1 MRRILQP
8 PAVRRAAA
16 GPHNGPMLHRALGC
30 MATIAGLL
38 ALPAAAQ
45 MAQQTLP
52 PTVQATLARLG
63 LPDDAFAAV
72 ALPLAHRAPP
82 WQHRGHV
89 AMQPGSAMKL
99 VTSVVAL
106 DLLGP
111 NHRGHTELRSA
122 APLVN
127 GHLRG
132 DLVLQGGADP
142 ELGLPQLWA
151 LLLDLRQ
158 RGVQHIEGDLLLD
171 RTLFRPARFDQ
182 NLPPFDEA
190 PEFPYN
196 VIPDALFVNGNLLP
210 FEMSAQPDG
219 SVRAGSVPPLP
230 GVSFTST
237 MTLNDKRCADW
248 ADEWLPAQVTSTAA
262 GTQIELR
269 GAFPRGCTR
278 RVALQLLD
286 RSEMTGAMF
295 RALWHS
301 LGGSWAGQVREAAAP
316 AHAPAH
322 APVPAREPAPEPAPA
337 AGPASS
343 NTNTSSGTATQLLA
357 RREARPW
364 GELLRPLNKTSDNAL
379 TRLLYLQLGVPAMAA
394 DPQASTAVLAERA
407 VQGWF
412 QQHGIPTAGLVM
424 DNGSGLSRSER
435 ISAWQLARLLQV
447 AWAGPQASELLM
459 SLPTAGVDG
468 TMRNRLK
475 DSPAAG
481 WARLKTGTLR
491 NVVALAGYV
500 RDPRGRPWA
509 VALIV
514 NHEQAAKARPVL
526 DAFVDDFARHGP
538 YVLWPASFMQQ
549 PDLH

>member
-1 MRRILQP
+1 MLPR
-8 PAVRRAAA
+8 AVRCTALIAA
-16 GPHNGPMLHRALGC
+16 
-30 MATIAGLL
+30 LL
-38 ALPAAAQ
+38 ALHATAQ
-45 MAQQTLP
+45 VTLAQETLAQETLP
-52 PTVQATLARLG
+52 LTVQAALARLG

-82 WQHRGHV
+82 WEYRSHV

-99 VTSVVAL
+99 VTSIVAL
-106 DLLGP
+106 DVLGP
-111 NHRGHTELRSA
+111 NHRGYTELRSA
-122 APLVN
+122 APLVD
-127 GHLRG
+127 GRLQG
-132 DLVLQGGADP
+132 ALVLRGGADP

-158 RGVQHIEGDLLLD
+158 RGVLHIEGDLLLD

-210 FEMSAQPDG
+210 FEMNAQADG
-219 SVRAGSVPPLP
+219 TVRASTVPPLP
-230 GVSFTST
+230 GVAFSST

-248 ADEWLPAQVTSTAA
+248 ADGWLPAAIGPNTD

-269 GAFPRGCTR
+269 GSFPRNCTR

-286 RSEMTGAMF
+286 RTEMTGAMF
-295 RALWHS
+295 RSLWQG
-301 LGGSWAGQVREAAAP
+301 LGGSWAGRVREGAAA
-316 AHAPAH
+316 AD
-322 APVPAREPAPEPAPA
+322 A
-337 AGPASS
+337 AD
-343 NTNTSSGTATQLLA
+343 ATLLA

-364 GELLRPLNKTSDNAL
+364 GELLRPLNKTSDNAW

-394 DPQASTAVLAERA
+394 HPQTSTAVLAERA
-407 VQGWF
+407 VWAWF
-412 QQHGIPTAGLVM
+412 QQHGIATEGLVM

-435 ISAWQLARLLQV
+435 ISAWQLARMLKV
-447 AWAGPQASELLM
+447 AWAGRHASELLM

-500 RDPRGRPWA
+500 QDPQGRPWA
-509 VALIV
+509 VALMV
-514 NHEQAAKARPVL
+514 NHEQAGKARPVL